1 MDSNLKILVF
11 GELIVVLVIILL
23 RLIFYFM
30 EKHQVNKIWS
40 SLDKLIKNNH
50 NLDNNKFKQTICH
63 LNEINKKGSIKNGN

>member
-50 NLDNNKFKQTICH
+50 NLDNNT
-63 LNEINKKGSIKNGN
+63 